1 MVVLMNREV
10 REQARKL
17 RQQGMAVNQIA
28 IQLKVGKSSASRW
41 VRDIVLNPEEL
52 AISDT
57 QRARLTA
64 QNKGARKNL
73 ELALERRK
81 SYQLEG
87 REKAREN
94 HVLHRQGCLL
104 YWAEG
109 AKARNKVVF
118 VNSDSAMMLLFLRFL
133 REELLV
139 PERDLRLIV
148 HCHARDL
155 NEISRIENY
164 WMMLLRLPKSSLL
177 TTQIKK
183 GSTSRKNI
191 LENGICTIGVNSTRI
206 IQHIYGAIQE
216 YAGFDRPEWLF

>member
-1 MVVLMNREV
+1 MNREI
-10 REQARKL
+10 REQARQL
-17 RQQGMAVNQIA
+17 RMKGMAVNQIA
-28 IQLKVGKSSASRW
+28 IQLKVNKSSASRW

-52 AISDT
+52 AVSDT
-57 QRARLTA
+57 KRARLSA

-73 ELALERRK
+73 ELAYERRK

-94 HVLHRQGCLL
+94 NLLHRQGCLL

-118 VNSDSAMMLLFLRFL
+118 VNSDPAMMIMFLRFL
-133 REELLV
+133 REEMQIADS
-139 PERDLRLIV
+139 ELRLII
-148 HCHARDL
+148 HCHSRDL
-155 NEISRIENY
+155 AVISRTEKY
-164 WMMLLRLPKSSLL
+164 WLTLLRLPDNSLL

-191 LENGICTIGVNSTRI
+191 LENGICTIGVNNTRLA
-206 IQHIYGAIQE
+206 QHIYGAIQE
-216 YAGFDRPEWLF
+216 YAGFERPEWLF